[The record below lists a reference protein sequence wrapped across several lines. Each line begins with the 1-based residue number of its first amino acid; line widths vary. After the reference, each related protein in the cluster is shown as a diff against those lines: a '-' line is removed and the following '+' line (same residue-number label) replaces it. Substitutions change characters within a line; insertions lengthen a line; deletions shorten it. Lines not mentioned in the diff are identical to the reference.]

1 MAAMNDGAG
10 RSHVSGSAPPAVVTD
25 YDPQWAV
32 EFETIRDRLSL
43 AVSGFAVSVEHI
55 GSTAVPGL
63 AAKPIIDVDVVNAD
77 SSCVRPAIVALET
90 LGYEHL
96 GEQGVPGRAAFS
108 MLPGLPYHHVYVVV
122 SGSAAHRDHIDLRD
136 HLRRAPEDA
145 HRYAL
150 EKRRLAPLL
159 ENDRDAYVA
168 GKAWLVQELL
178 AAARRT

>member
-1 MAAMNDGAG
+1 MTAMSDCDSSPHAAAG
-10 RSHVSGSAPPAVVTD
+10 PPPSVVVD
-25 YDPQWAV
+25 YDPGWASD
-32 EFETIRDRLSL
+32 FEIIRDRLL
-43 AVSGFAVSVEHI
+43 PAVSGFAVSVEHI

-63 AAKPIIDVDVVNAD
+63 AAKPIIDVDVVTAD

-108 MLPGLPYHHVYVVV
+108 VLPGLPYHHVYVVV

-145 HRYAL
+145 QRYAL